1 MGDTSKFFTAK
12 TIALFGASRHP
23 QKVGHI
29 VLKNLLKSKA
39 RIIPINPKAN
49 SILKQK
55 TYHNL
60 FEVPYEID
68 LAIITTPAKIVPLI
82 LRQLGA
88 KKITNAIIIS
98 SGFSEIGNK
107 DLENQIKKI
116 ATEENISIIGPNS
129 YGIILP
135 HLMLNATYY
144 DGPTESGDIA
154 FISQSGAIGSLIL
167 DQNQPLS
174 SFISVG
180 NCANTDF
187 SDFIQYFQKDK
198 STKAIALYMESLK
211 EARGKKFIEVCKK
224 SKKPII
230 VLKSGKSEF
239 GQKAAASHTAALA
252 SESKIY
258 DGVFHQAKITQVDS
272 IPQLFQVA
280 QIKIQYPK
288 IKNSATIITNAG
300 GLGVLTTDY
309 CSKNKSNLTKLE
321 NKTISKLNKK
331 LNPNWSKN
339 NPLDLVG
346 SATAQDYETALREI
360 QKTKTAFIIAL
371 LTPQQMTEPLQTAKA
386 LTKSK
391 LPVFACFAGGQS
403 LEKAKQYLT
412 KNNIP
417 TFNDPYAMC
426 EMIGKLFSQY

>member
-1 MGDTSKFFTAK
+1 MGETKNFFNAK

-23 QKVGHI
+23 QKVGHTI
-29 VLKNLLKSKA
+29 HTNLLKSKS
-39 RIIPINPKAN
+39 RIIPINPKAS

-68 LAIITTPAKIVPLI
+68 LAIIATPAKTVPLI

-107 DLENQIKKI
+107 DLENQIEKI
-116 ATEENISIIGPNS
+116 AGQENISLIGPNS

-135 HLMLNATYY
+135 HLDLNATYY
-144 DGPTESGDIA
+144 DGPTKKGEIA
-154 FISQSGAIGSLIL
+154 FLSQSGAIASTIL

-174 SFISVG
+174 SFISLG
-180 NCANTDF
+180 NCTNTDF
-187 SDFIQYFQKDK
+187 SDFIEYLQKDK
-198 STKAIALYMESLK
+198 ATKAIAIYMESIK
-211 EARGKKFIEVCKK
+211 EARGRKFIEACKK
-224 SKKPII
+224 SKKPIVI
-230 VLKSGKSEF
+230 LKSGKSQL

-258 DGVFHQAKITQVDS
+258 DGVFRQSKITQVDS

-280 QIKIQYPK
+280 NLKIKYPK
-288 IKNSATIITNAG
+288 IKKSATIITNAG

-309 CSKNKSNLTKLE
+309 CSQNRINLKKLE

-346 SATAQDYETALREI
+346 SATAQNYETALKEI
-360 QKTKTAFIIAL
+360 QKTSSGFIIAL

-386 LTKSK
+386 LSKSK
-391 LPVFACFAGGQS
+391 FPLFACFAGGQS
-403 LEKAKQYLT
+403 VEKAHKFLI

-417 TFNDPYAMC
+417 TFSDPYAMC
-426 EMIGKLFSQY
+426 EMIGKLFNS